1 MRIRAT
7 IEYAATPAE
16 VFAMLADRDF
26 QDAKAKATGAL
37 EHEVSVTAK
46 GEHTVIVSK
55 RTMPTDDFPDFVK
68 SMVGATLPVTETHD
82 WGPAA
87 GDGSRR
93 GTITVAVGNLPVGLD
108 GTLTLGPGGEGTT
121 QAVDGDLKARIPLIG
136 GKVEK
141 AAAPAIEA
149 AIDIERTTGRAW
161 LAG

>member
-7 IEYAATPAE
+7 IEYAATPQE
-16 VFAMLADRDF
+16 VFAMLADQDF
-26 QDAKAKATGAL
+26 QTAKAKATGAL
-37 EHEVSVTAK
+37 EHDVSVTTK
-46 GEHTVIVSK
+46 GDRTVITSK
-55 RTMPTDDFPDFVK
+55 RTMPTDEFPDFVK
-68 SMVGATLPVTETHD
+68 GMVGDRLPVTETHE

-93 GTITVAVGNLPVGLD
+93 GTITVAVGSLPVGLH
-108 GTLTLGPGGEGTT
+108 GTLALGPGGEGTT
-121 QAVDGDLKARIPLIG
+121 QAVDGELKARIPLIG

>member
-7 IEYAATPAE
+7 IEYDATPDE
-16 VFAMLADRDF
+16 VFAMLSDRDF
-26 QDAKAKATGAL
+26 QDRKAKATGAL
-37 EHEVSVTAK
+37 EHEVSIATR
-46 GEHTVIVSK
+46 GEETRIVSK
-55 RTMPTDDFPDFVK
+55 RTMPTEDFPDFVK
-68 SMVGATLPVTETHD
+68 GMVGDRLPVTETHT

-87 GDGSRR
+87 ADGSRR
-93 GTITVAVGNLPVGLD
+93 GEITVAVGNLPVGLK
-108 GTLTLGPGGEGTT
+108 GTLALAPQGEGTT
-121 QAVDGDLKARIPLIG
+121 QSVDGELKARIPIIG

>member
-16 VFAMLADRDF
+16 VFAMLTDQDF
-26 QDAKAKATGAL
+26 QTAKAKATGAL
-37 EHEVSVTAK
+37 DYDVSVTSK
-46 GEHTVIVSK
+46 GDRTVIVSK
-55 RTMPTDDFPDFVK
+55 RTMPTSDFPDFVK
-68 SMVGATLPVTETHD
+68 GMVGERLPVTETHE
-82 WGPAA
+82 WGPAGA
-87 GDGSRR
+87 DGSRK
-93 GTITVAVGNLPVGLD
+93 GEVTVAVGNLPVGLK
-108 GTLTLGPGGEGTT
+108 GTLALGPGGEGTT
-121 QAVDGDLKARIPLIG
+121 QAVDGELKARIPIIG